1 MFQRIVLAIALFFF
15 SHVNALEGDPTEF
28 YGLRIRGEHES
39 TLPLVSQDVDVRIH
53 GSLAIVK
60 LSQKYRNPFSK
71 NIETEYLFPKS
82 EKSTLYKLEATYDNV
97 TIRGKILEKEQA
109 KEEYEINKEK
119 GCTVAYAEIVGE
131 LHDVMKV
138 KIGNLRPE
146 AEILVSFSYIEPL
159 RVELN
164 SFWSFIFYSTLTPRY
179 TPARQAVN
187 APDITTQHSTAFKM
201 NSSISVTVYSNSP
214 ITHLRSTSHPIQANY
229 STNRSEVAFKIE
241 SSDSSSSLFDRDFIL
256 YFRND
261 EVFKPQVYLAKHPR
275 FEGDYVAYLSF
286 FPAFN
291 SFNADEV
298 MRFLAKESK
307 IDLYRASIDQ
317 DIASSKG
324 DFVFIV
330 DRSGSMHGARVENMK
345 KALAG
350 FLDVLPVD
358 SYFNVI
364 SFGSATERMFHT
376 SQKTTKESI
385 KAAKT
390 QIKTFE
396 ANFGG
401 TEILTPIVEATEQLA
416 EIKGYPRKVFLLT
429 DGDVTNS
436 DSIIKYVKKSSGR
449 FRYCSVGIGNGISPY
464 LITRIGEFGKCG
476 HEFVK
481 DDEDLGEKA
490 KKLLHNS
497 ISHFLEDII
506 ITVDY
511 AHASTIVET
520 IPSLDEMPPVLKN
533 EPFELWMKL
542 NLSKIAPEENTRISV
557 SYFNSY
563 TNSLENQI
571 VDLRLSNSMT
581 NEAFHKMYTSK
592 KISKLEDSKYD
603 MSYLKDKI
611 VELSLKYQVLS
622 DQTAFLCV
630 VTDPLEEIREE
641 PPMTIKIPNIQSHD
655 YENAAFSHIKHRTVR
670 LYDGLHLQAESYIP
684 ESYVHDNLVDEEF
697 WTTLTVE
704 IVNSQDSIIIN
715 TQELQSTS
723 SGSHQGPTKEAEE
736 QAPNKNDDNT
746 KERQDS
752 SPSISSEASPD
763 KTMYYDPSATT
774 KNLIEPSS
782 GPMPGKGSSGI
793 WSCPSLSWLLIMIL
807 CVVLN

>member
-1 MFQRIVLAIALFFF
+1 MTQNTILQNFLPILAVF
-15 SHVNALEGDPTEF
+15 SLLSLANGLEGDPTEF
-28 YGLRIRGEHES
+28 YGLRIQGEHES

-164 SFWSFIFYSTLTPRY
+164 SLWSFTFYSTLTPRY
-179 TPARQAVN
+179 TPARQAVD

-229 STNRSEVAFKIE
+229 STNRSDVTLKLE
-241 SSDSSSSLFDRDFIL
+241 SDATSAPIFNRDFVL

-261 EVFKPQVYLAKHPR
+261 EVFKPQVYLAKHPK
-275 FEGDYVAYLSF
+275 FEGDYLAFLSF

-291 SFNADEV
+291 SFSVEDV
-298 MRFLAKESK
+298 IGFLAKESK
-307 IDLYRASIDQ
+307 VDLYLASIDQ

-324 DFVFIV
+324 EFVFIV
-330 DRSGSMHGARVENMK
+330 DRSGSMDGARVENMK

-364 SFGSATERMFHT
+364 SFGYSSEKMFNT

-416 EIKGYPRKVFLLT
+416 EIKGYPRKIFLLT

-436 DSIIKYVKKSSGR
+436 DSIIKYVKRSAGK

-497 ISHFLEDII
+497 ISHFLEDIKVEI
-506 ITVDY
+506 DVE
-511 AHASTIVET
+511 HAPIVVET
-520 IPSLDEMPPVLKN
+520 IPLLDEIPRVLKN

-542 NLSKIAPEENTRISV
+542 NLLNVTAGDNMKITV

-563 TNSLENQI
+563 NNKSETQP
-571 VDLRLSNSMT
+571 VTLRLSDNMT
-581 NEAFHKMYTSK
+581 NEAFHKLYTSK
-592 KISKLEDSKYD
+592 KISKLEDAKSTNPYD
-603 MSYLKDKI
+603 KNNLNAKI

-622 DQTAFLCV
+622 EQTAFLCV
-630 VTDPLEEIREE
+630 VTDPLDDLKDDAS
-641 PPMTIKIPNIQSHD
+641 MTIKIPNIQAHD
-655 YENAAFSHIKHRTVR
+655 YAEVSFKQAHANYGGRPMRR
-670 LYDGLHLQAESYIP
+670 LSAELGDS
-684 ESYVHDNLVDEEF
+684 LVMDIASIEM
-697 WTTLTVE
+697 VE
-704 IVNSQDSIIIN
+704 IEMPSP
-715 TQELQSTS
+715 
-723 SGSHQGPTKEAEE
+723 SGSAPDELEDEVGGSVLPPDSPEHVIPHPSVEISPQGNQHVGE
-736 QAPNKNDDNT
+736 QV
-746 KERQDS
+746 
-752 SPSISSEASPD
+752 SPD
-763 KTMYYDPSATT
+763 KTENSPTET
-774 KNLIEPSS
+774 KILIESI
-782 GPMPGKGSSGI
+782 GSYPRKETSAMLGYSGI
-793 WSCPSLSWLLIMIL
+793 SWLA
-807 CVVLN
+807 VVLCLFIVSN